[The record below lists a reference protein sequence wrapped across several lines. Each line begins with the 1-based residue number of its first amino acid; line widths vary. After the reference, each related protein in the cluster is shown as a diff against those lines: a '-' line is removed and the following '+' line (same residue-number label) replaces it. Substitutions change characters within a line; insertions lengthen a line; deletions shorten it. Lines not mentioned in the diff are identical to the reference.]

1 MNQLT
6 TLTVHLVVFFII
18 LLVFVGVLIFC
29 VLIIVF
35 VLCWA
40 CNQIKWL
47 KKIWMTKNDE
57 SSQEIN
63 WKISVLAII
72 YRKHTTQTRSQGGI
86 WVIPLP
92 LTENLLGFLRKN
104 PKNTPPHFSYTKI
117 SKYPLE
123 KFLVTPLILHIIFF
137 FHYRTLNPSISR
149 NKSHKKYCWII
160 NFLNFKGSH

>member
-86 WVIPLP
+86 WVISTSFDGKFARVFKKKSQEYSPP
-92 LTENLLGFLRKN
+92 FFVYKN
-104 PKNTPPHFSYTKI
+104 FKIPPRKI
-117 SKYPLE
+117 SGYASD
-123 KFLVTPLILHIIFF
+123 TTYHIFF
-137 FHYRTLNPSISR
+137 PLSHIEPINIKEQKSQKILLN
-149 NKSHKKYCWII
+149 HK
-160 NFLNFKGSH
+160 FS